1 MICSR
6 CHVLCTDVCP
16 KCGKS
21 TYLQEATNDEP
32 VLLIVLTAM
41 QAMMVEP
48 IIADSGIPY
57 YKKGMFGGALTAQ
70 FGSMREIYSYY
81 VSYADYEKC
90 RGLLEEVFGEDES
103 IMQLLHEFDFVEL

>member
-6 CHVLCTDVCP
+6 CHVLCEDVCP

-21 TYLQEATNDEP
+21 AYLQEVSNDEP

-41 QAMMVEP
+41 QAMLVEP

-57 YKKGMFGGALTAQ
+57 YKKGMFGGALTAK
-70 FGSMREIYSYY
+70 FGSMREIFSYY
-81 VSYADYEKC
+81 VSFADYEKC
-90 RGLLEEVFGEDES
+90 RNLLEEVFGEDEN
-103 IMQLLHEFDFVEL
+103 IMQLLHEFDFVES